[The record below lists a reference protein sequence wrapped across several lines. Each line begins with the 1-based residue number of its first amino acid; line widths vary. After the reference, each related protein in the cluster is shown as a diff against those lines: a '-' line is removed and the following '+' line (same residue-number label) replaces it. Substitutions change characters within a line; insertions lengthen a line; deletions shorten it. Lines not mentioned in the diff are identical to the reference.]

1 MLRKYQTYCA
11 KAEYLRVVA
20 QSAVVCVWGGGGKQF
35 AYASKILRFFQQ
47 KLRKCFVKVRIVQCF
62 Q

>member
-1 MLRKYQTYCA
+1 MLRKYQTYCS

-20 QSAVVCVWGGGGKQF
+20 QSAVFVGGGGKQF

-47 KLRKCFVKVRIVQCF
+47 KLRKCFVKVHIVQYF